1 MSEQVQPF
9 VTLRFGSLWV
19 DVPIGPFQVAN
30 SGSSLQ
36 TTASPAP
43 ADYEQEVS
51 SAPQGGF
58 IPVLSKASK
67 RRRRAAAKARQA
79 ASQEHVNKVREAA
92 SNDSMPPRF
101 TRAAPAMT
109 RAAPFKTR
117 SYEAYP
123 RFRRTTLG
131 EWPVREI
138 RTGPSKA
145 APRRRVSPEPK
156 GIASSTPKKSALG
169 ANASPACVAGSSSTP
184 VAVPLNIAPEMLG
197 VVSPKNSLSI
207 LGAAPSMSTAAAP
220 SSASTGG
227 ALNRPHRLH
236 PLDKGKAVMEDETH
250 HELPSSKKKGVVVLQ
265 NVPTQQ
271 QSSSPSS
278 SKLRADAPEFIPS
291 SIKKSRASRR
301 RAKKKRTLQ
310 WEGVYVSL
318 GDVRMGHVDPTVVP
332 SDTVSTVTPTQR
344 PSMQGSFSPSKNRC
358 RRCNAHRTWVDFP
371 VATEAKETRHQR
383 EKVYN
388 DMMNKRIR
396 ESRRGQ
402 AERFEDWATFMEATI
417 CHTMKE
423 MLPGVSTSDN
433 GMGGAIMRRAEALA
447 RWPEYQRLVDQELW
461 RQTYVNHA
469 KRVRAK

>member
-1 MSEQVQPF
+1 
-9 VTLRFGSLWV
+9 
-19 DVPIGPFQVAN
+19 
-30 SGSSLQ
+30 
-36 TTASPAP
+36 
-43 ADYEQEVS
+43 
-51 SAPQGGF
+51 
-58 IPVLSKASK
+58 
-67 RRRRAAAKARQA
+67 
-79 ASQEHVNKVREAA
+79 
-92 SNDSMPPRF
+92 
-101 TRAAPAMT
+101 
-109 RAAPFKTR
+109 
-117 SYEAYP
+117 
-123 RFRRTTLG
+123 
-131 EWPVREI
+131 
-138 RTGPSKA
+138 
-145 APRRRVSPEPK
+145 
-156 GIASSTPKKSALG
+156 
-169 ANASPACVAGSSSTP
+169 
-184 VAVPLNIAPEMLG
+184 
-197 VVSPKNSLSI
+197 
-207 LGAAPSMSTAAAP
+207 MSTAAAP
-220 SSASTGG
+220 SSASTGV

-236 PLDKGKAVMEDETH
+236 PLDKGTAVMEDETH

-265 NVPTQQ
+265 SVPTQQ

-344 PSMQGSFSPSKNRC
+344 PSMQGSFSPSKNR
-358 RRCNAHRTWVDFP
+358 RRRRNACRTWVDFP

-469 KRVRAK
+469 KRVCAKRAAHKQGELAACHARKFTSNFRTYLCIKPSSRNQPRYTN

>member
-1 MSEQVQPF
+1 MEWGQQGEEEFAGGSGVRAGQGERL
-9 VTLRFGSLWV
+9 LRCIAASSLLQSNCHRAGFSLCYAGRIRG
-19 DVPIGPFQVAN
+19 VPRSPTEFQVAN

-58 IPVLSKASK
+58 IPVLSKAAK

-79 ASQEHVNKVREAA
+79 ASQEHVIKVREAT

-156 GIASSTPKKSALG
+156 GIAYSTPKKSALG

-236 PLDKGKAVMEDETH
+236 PLDKGKVVMEDETH

-265 NVPTQQ
+265 SVPTQQ

-291 SIKKSRASRR
+291 SIKKSRASRCK
-301 RAKKKRTLQ
+301 AKKKRTLQ

-332 SDTVSTVTPTQR
+332 SDTVSTGTPTQC

-358 RRCNAHRTWVDFP
+358 RRCNAHRTWVDFL
-371 VATEAKETRHQR
+371 VATEARERRRQR
-383 EKVYN
+383 
-388 DMMNKRIR
+388 
-396 ESRRGQ
+396 
-402 AERFEDWATFMEATI
+402 
-417 CHTMKE
+417 
-423 MLPGVSTSDN
+423 
-433 GMGGAIMRRAEALA
+433 
-447 RWPEYQRLVDQELW
+447 
-461 RQTYVNHA
+461 
-469 KRVRAK
+469 

>member
-9 VTLRFGSLWV
+9 VMLRFGSLS
-19 DVPIGPFQVAN
+19 PTEFQVAN

-58 IPVLSKASK
+58 IPVLSKAAK

-79 ASQEHVNKVREAA
+79 ASQEHVIKVREAT

-131 EWPVREI
+131 EWPV
-138 RTGPSKA
+138 P
-145 APRRRVSPEPK
+145 
-156 GIASSTPKKSALG
+156 
-169 ANASPACVAGSSSTP
+169 
-184 VAVPLNIAPEMLG
+184 
-197 VVSPKNSLSI
+197 
-207 LGAAPSMSTAAAP
+207 AAP

-236 PLDKGKAVMEDETH
+236 PLDKGKVVMEDETH

-265 NVPTQQ
+265 SVPTQQ

-291 SIKKSRASRR
+291 SIKKSRASRCK
-301 RAKKKRTLQ
+301 AKKKRTLQ

-332 SDTVSTVTPTQR
+332 SDTVSTGTPTQC

-358 RRCNAHRTWVDFP
+358 RRCNAHRTWVDFL
-371 VATEAKETRHQR
+371 VATEARERRRQR
-383 EKVYN
+383 
-388 DMMNKRIR
+388 
-396 ESRRGQ
+396 
-402 AERFEDWATFMEATI
+402 
-417 CHTMKE
+417 
-423 MLPGVSTSDN
+423 
-433 GMGGAIMRRAEALA
+433 
-447 RWPEYQRLVDQELW
+447 
-461 RQTYVNHA
+461 
-469 KRVRAK
+469 